1 MRILLSGAHLTPAL
15 AMIDF
20 IQANHKEHQ
29 LFFVGRLYSQEK
41 LNQKAIE
48 KDEVEKR
55 KIKFIPFS
63 APKFANYS
71 LLSRLNS
78 FLTFPKTVAQAR
90 KILIDEK
97 IDLFLSFGSYLAV
110 PFAIAAKSLGIIIIT
125 HEQTVVLGKANKF
138 IASIANKVAISYEET
153 KRYLKRSDLVLTG
166 NPIRAKLFAK
176 DLQRP
181 KWLPDTSRSF
191 LLVMGGNQGSF
202 VINDLIKENL
212 KKLLE
217 KYCVIHQ
224 CGRTNKIKNSFQ
236 ELSEDKKKLPK
247 NLQEK
252 YFIKEWIEEEDLFW
266 IYQHAKFAISR
277 SGANA
282 VLELSLAPLPAI
294 LIPLE
299 NSYQDE
305 QTANALVM
313 QKINGA
319 LILQQSK
326 LDNITFLDSVDYLE
340 KNYKEMRLSLA
351 KNQLYQNASSK
362 LYQLLVTT
370 YQEVHGDKSSL

>member
-20 IQANHKEHQ
+20 IQTNHPEHQ

-48 KDEVEKR
+48 KEEVEKR
-55 KIKFIPFS
+55 GIKFIPFM
-63 APKFANYS
+63 AAKFVNYS
-71 LLSRLNS
+71 LLSRAS
-78 FLTFPKTVAQAR
+78 AFLMFPQTVAKAR
-90 KILIDEK
+90 KILLDEK

-110 PFAIAAKSLGIIIIT
+110 PFAIAAKSLGITVVT
-125 HEQTVVLGKANKF
+125 HEQTVVVGKANKF
-138 IASIANKVAISYEET
+138 IASIADKVAISYEET
-153 KRYLKRSDLVLTG
+153 KQYLKRSDLVLTG
-166 NPIRAKLFAK
+166 NPIRVRLFAK
-176 DLQRP
+176 DLKKP
-181 KWLPDTSRSF
+181 KWLPSTAKN
-191 LLVMGGNQGSF
+191 LLLIMGGNQGSF
-202 VINDLIKENL
+202 VINDLVKNNL
-212 KKLLE
+212 SELLE
-217 KYCVIHQ
+217 KYCIIHQ
-224 CGRTNKIKNSFQ
+224 CGRANKIKDSFK
-236 ELSEDKKKLPK
+236 ELSDIKSNLPRI
-247 NLQEK
+247 LQEK

-299 NSYQDE
+299 NTYQNE
-305 QTANALVM
+305 QLANALLM
-313 QKINGA
+313 QKVNGA

-326 LDNITFLDSVDYLE
+326 LSKNTFLDSVEFLE

-351 KNQLYQNASSK
+351 KNKFYQNASAK
-362 LYQLLVTT
+362 LYQLLVVT
-370 YQEVHGDKSSL
+370 YQKKHKETVKL

>member
-20 IQANHKEHQ
+20 IQANYPEHQ

-48 KDEVEKR
+48 KDEVERR

-63 APKFANYS
+63 AAKFANYS
-71 LLSRLNS
+71 FLSKISS
-78 FLTFPKTVAQAR
+78 FFAFPKTVAEAR
-90 KILIDEK
+90 KILIREK
-97 IDLFLSFGSYLAV
+97 IDVFLSFGSYLAV
-110 PFAIAAKSLGIIIIT
+110 PFAIAAKSLGITVVT
-125 HEQTVVLGKANKF
+125 HEQTVVVGKANKF
-138 IASIANKVAISYEET
+138 IASIADKVAISYEET
-153 KRYLKRSDLVLTG
+153 KQYLNRSDLVLTG
-166 NPIRAKLFAK
+166 NPIRARLFAK
-176 DLQRP
+176 DLKRP
-181 KWLPDTSRSF
+181 KWLPAEANNI

-202 VINDLIKENL
+202 IINDLIEQNL

-217 KYCVIHQ
+217 KYCIIHQ
-224 CGRTNKIKNSFQ
+224 CGRANKIKNSFE
-236 ELSEDKKKLPK
+236 ELNEVKKKLPAA
-247 NLQEK
+247 LREK

-294 LIPLE
+294 LIPLQ
-299 NSYQDE
+299 NAYQNE
-305 QTANALVM
+305 QLANALVM

-319 LILQQSK
+319 LIIQQSK
-326 LDNITFLDSVDYLE
+326 LDEITFLDSVAYLE

-362 LYQLLVTT
+362 LYQLLLVA
-370 YQEVHGDKSSL
+370 YKEKSAL

>member
-1 MRILLSGAHLTPAL
+1 MRILFSGAHLTPAL

-20 IQANHKEHQ
+20 IQTNHKEHQ

-63 APKFANYS
+63 ASKFANYS
-71 LLSRLNS
+71 FLSRANA
-78 FLTFPKTVAQAR
+78 FFMFPKTIALAR
-90 KILIDEK
+90 KILIEEK

-110 PFAIAAKSLGIIIIT
+110 PFAIAAKSLGITVVT

-138 IASIANKVAISYEET
+138 IASIADKVAISYDET
-153 KRYLKRSDLVLTG
+153 KKYLKRSDLVVTG
-166 NPIRAKLFAK
+166 NPIRARLFAK
-176 DLQRP
+176 DLKRP
-181 KWLPDTSRSF
+181 KWLLDTPKNL

-212 KKLLE
+212 ENLLE
-217 KYCVIHQ
+217 KYSIIHQ
-224 CGRTNKIKNSFQ
+224 CGRANKIKDSFK
-236 ELSEDKKKLPK
+236 ELSEIKNKLPK
-247 NLQEK
+247 ILQEK

-299 NSYQDE
+299 NTYQNE
-305 QTANALVM
+305 QQANALVM

-326 LDNITFLDSVDYLE
+326 LNTNTFLDSVAFLE

-351 KNQLYQNASSK
+351 KNQLYQDASSK
-362 LYQLLVTT
+362 LYQLLVVA
-370 YQEVHGDKSSL
+370 YQENHKEKSNL